1 MRGDGGEVKDKSY
14 PRLGFYVHHLPVT
27 TEIANRAGRSWGQV
41 FILRSWGQVFI
52 LHFSGLGRQLT
63 SKEVPPLAR
72 ALLIHLSHNGK
83 TLASGH
89 P

>member
-27 TEIANRAGRSWGQV
+27 TEIANRAG
-41 FILRSWGQVFI
+41 RSWGQVFI